1 LDARKQGRFIA
12 LTDESGAAAGVESF
26 MVSTRASQEESES
39 LAAARAGDHEA
50 FRRLIAGHQE
60 PLHAHAYRMLGSLHD
75 ADDVM
80 QEALLRGWR
89 GLGSFDGRSSLR
101 TWLYRI
107 TTNTCLDAI
116 ARRPKRVVPLDYPSD
131 DPDELKER
139 PIAEVPWLEPYPDDV
154 LAIEGG
160 RASPEARYE
169 QREAIELAFVA
180 ALQHLPPRQR
190 AVLIL
195 RDVLAFSAKEVA
207 AALETSP
214 ASVNSALQRARKT
227 VESRVPERSQ
237 QATARA
243 IGDDRVREVVQR
255 FGDAFER
262 GDTRGILD
270 LLTEDATFSMP
281 PRPGSFRGRREI
293 AGSWL
298 MPEGAPPRLRVVL
311 TRANGQPAAAVYMLD
326 PDRSRYLPLALD
338 VLTLRDGAIEEV
350 TAFRT
355 PGVFARFGLPPELA
369 A

>member
-1 LDARKQGRFIA
+1 MANAYAPLDEGE
-12 LTDESGAAAGVESF
+12 L
-26 MVSTRASQEESES
+26 

-50 FRRLIAGHQE
+50 FRRLIAPHHGA
-60 PLHAHAYRMLGSLHD
+60 LHAHAYRMLGSLHD

-80 QEALLRGWR
+80 QEVLLRSWR
-89 GLGSFDGRSSLR
+89 WLHSFDGRSSLR

-116 ARRPKRVVPLDYPSD
+116 ARRPKRVVPIDYPSD
-131 DPDELKER
+131 DREERAER
-139 PIAEVPWLEPYPDDV
+139 PIVDVPWLEPYPDDV
-154 LAIEGG
+154 LAIEEA

-169 QREAIELAFVA
+169 QREAVELAFVA

-207 AALETSP
+207 TALETSP
-214 ASVNSALQRARKT
+214 TSVNSALQRARKT

-243 IGDDRVREVVQR
+243 IGDDRVREVVER

-262 GDTRGILD
+262 GDARGILD
-270 LLTEDATFSMP
+270 LLTHDATFSMP
-281 PRPGSFRGRREI
+281 PDPRPFRGRREI
-293 AGSWL
+293 ADSWL
-298 MPEGAPPRLRVVL
+298 MPEGAAPRLRVVP
-311 TRANGQPAAAVYMLD
+311 TRANGQPAAAVYILD

-338 VLTLRDGAIEEV
+338 VLTLRDGAIGQV

-355 PGVFARFGLPPELA
+355 PGVFPRFGLPPELA

>member
-1 LDARKQGRFIA
+1 
-12 LTDESGAAAGVESF
+12 
-26 MVSTRASQEESES
+26 MVSACASQDEGKS

-50 FRRLIAGHQE
+50 FRRLIAGHQG

-80 QEALLRGWR
+80 QEALLRSWR
-89 GLGSFDGRSSLR
+89 WLDCFDGRSSVR

-116 ARRPKRVVPLDYPSD
+116 ARRPKRVVPIDYPPD
-131 DPDELKER
+131 DREERAER
-139 PIAEVPWLEPYPDDV
+139 PIADVPWLEPYPDDV
-154 LAIEGG
+154 LAIEEV
-160 RASPEARYE
+160 RTSPEARYE

-243 IGDDRVREVVQR
+243 IGDDRVREVVER

-270 LLTEDATFSMP
+270 LLTDDATFSMP

-293 AGSWL
+293 ADSWL

-311 TRANGQPAAAVYMLD
+311 TRANGQPAAAVYIID
-326 PDRSRYLPLALD
+326 PDRSRYMPLALD
-338 VLTLRDGAIEEV
+338 VLTLRDGGIEEV
-350 TAFRT
+350 TAFRK
-355 PGVFARFGLPPELA
+355 PGDFARFGLPPELA